1 MRDTRSPTL
10 TRAAEDKE
18 NFAINRDAA
27 LRAFGAVTTRRGL
40 GPGLGLQIE
49 KGREKRGGRRSVGG
63 AGEADEE
70 ENDTPATKR
79 RKGASTL
86 LSLPPSAPFVSRT
99 GTGPPCWGGSADSA
113 CANDSAGAQNVS
125 LEDLYQKLDE
135 LASHVKTRCITKDDL
150 KHLATKEDLKTL
162 ATKVEALEDTVKDR
176 NKKVES
182 LEKTV
187 KDVKQKVEALEKTV
201 KDVNRKV
208 EGLENAVK
216 DMNKKVGALEETV
229 KGLGV
234 KVDEALKKDGTLDKA
249 FARVQTDLTDLKQAI
264 IDLQT
269 VVQVLPGLQR
279 SLADIENYVKTRRA
293 VSFVR
298 MCFQTVLTVL
308 HLRTSRILDR
318 RRLELFR
325 RSTRRRRV
333 TCIPFYLVVA
343 FFVLHCIS

>member
-1 MRDTRSPTL
+1 MAGDNPPLFVPLEGETPYAHYLNKLHAAVPSAILHEPTPTREQAQ
-10 TRAAEDKE
+10 AATDVFFAYQKVPGEAMEEKDKE

-40 GPGLGLQIE
+40 GPGLGLQVE

-79 RKGASTL
+79 RK
-86 LSLPPSAPFVSRT
+86 
-99 GTGPPCWGGSADSA
+99 
-113 CANDSAGAQNVS
+113 GAQNVS

-249 FARVQTDLTDLKQAI
+249 FATVQTDLTDLKQAI

-293 VSFVR
+293 DIKD
-298 MCFQTVLTVL
+298 T
-308 HLRTSRILDR
+308 
-318 RRLELFR
+318 
-325 RSTRRRRV
+325 
-333 TCIPFYLVVA
+333 
-343 FFVLHCIS
+343 